1 MAKRTKVTKR
11 EIDLATGVVL
21 GHIIYDAMSDLTRMI
36 IADELR
42 WITIHPNGKGAKLS
56 NGEEDVKGKPVLIDT
71 ETGKIVGGAIP
82 QSLHGVRLQSKEE
95 REKNGSK
102 SFKDIIKEGKE
113 KQSLQPNN
121 NHDLQT
127 SNSENQADQLAKLK
141 APVRNFRSDIIK
153 QLGDDVYTSVP
164 YMSAPSFNR
173 KSLELSSKALDP
185 SIDKWSSAT
194 GLSFDSKDEQKAFL
208 DLERQVYA
216 FKGAHML
223 SSNWKST
230 RRSLHQDYTMEQQS
244 LDEGL
249 ALEKRYKSV
258 LKSQVKQQQPQL
270 TESLQG
276 SANQI
281 TNITNSLSKC
291 LAGLDEK
298 ERDRNSY
305 VLQANIHTALKTF
318 APGLVDV
325 AKQVSQIKSLE
336 LYRDSQD
343 LDVSI
348 LSQSTVNYLQAS
360 VNLAVVKAMQ
370 LRKEELKDALDV
382 DAAHLSNLEKQCK
395 AQYKQA
401 KAHIC
406 ADYNTL
412 RPRDAVITDM
422 NVAKSQKL
430 GASSYMPQNL
440 AGQPKGRAMD
450 FEQANQGRANPNFK
464 TDVKCRDSLHGEV
477 NPYTINCQSCVV
489 ANEMRFRGYQVSAQ
503 PNVEGKNR
511 CNELSHNVSSIW
523 RDPETGGSPTVI
535 ALDSVHELKALV
547 HTNERY
553 HLFWGWRNRDS
564 GHIVTVHRDTN
575 GQEPVIYDPQT
586 GETRSIGDFVRKY
599 GDSTEK
605 LKAYRV
611 DNCEI
616 VEDLANGVLTSDK
629 EGVMFGLKPTL

>member
-82 QSLHGVRLQSKEE
+82 QSLHGVKLQSKEE

-113 KQSLQPNN
+113 KQSLQTNN
-121 NHDLQT
+121 NQDLQT
-127 SNSENQADQLAKLK
+127 SNSKNQADQLAKLK

-249 ALEKRYKSV
+249 ELEQRYKNL
-258 LKSQVKQQQPQL
+258 LKFQVERQQPQL
-270 TESLQG
+270 TESLHG

-305 VLQANIHTALKTF
+305 VLQANIHTALKTL
-318 APGLVDV
+318 APGLVDA

-343 LDVSI
+343 LDVSV

-430 GASSYMPQNL
+430 GTSSYMPQSL
-440 AGQPKGRAMD
+440 AGQAKGQAMD
-450 FEQANQGRANPNFK
+450 FEQANQGRANPNFNS
-464 TDVKCRDSLHGEV
+464 DVVSLSSEGKV
-477 NPYTINCQSCVV
+477 VRPYRINCQTCVV
-489 ANEMRFRGYQVSAQ
+489 ANEMRLRGFSVSAQ
-503 PNVEGKNR
+503 PNVYGKNR
-511 CNELSHNVSSIW
+511 CAELSHDVSSIW
-523 RDPETGGSPTVI
+523 RNPETGGSPTVI
-535 ALDSVHELKALV
+535 SLDSVHDLKALV

-553 HLFWGWRNRDS
+553 HLFWGWKDENS
-564 GHIVTVHRDTN
+564 GHIVTVHREKN
-575 GQEPVIYDPQT
+575 GEDPVIYDPQS
-586 GETRSIGDFVRKY
+586 GKTRTIAEFIR
-599 GDSTEK
+599 EK
-605 LKAYRV
+605 ADNVQGLKTYRV

-616 VEDLANGVLTSDK
+616 VEDFANNVLTTEK
-629 EGVMFGLKPTL
+629 QGVMFNLKSTI